1 MMAGVGPFA
10 IPLGRNVKATVLAND
25 LNPDS
30 YAGLVLLLATEL
42 LIKTD

>member
-30 YAGLVLLLATEL
+30 YAGLVLLATEL